1 MGKTVLTAAAVFT
14 AALLAAAAA
23 PAGACTTAVLS
34 GRATVDGRPLLWKN
48 RDAADLHNQV
58 VYRADGRLP
67 YLGVVNRGDALGMEI
82 WAGINAEGF
91 AIMNSASYNLDDKE
105 TVAEGA
111 IMKLALQTCRTVAD
125 FQALLEA
132 SNATGRD
139 TTANFGV
146 IDAAGGA
153 AYFETGLK
161 AYTRYDATDPAQA
174 PGGYLVRTN
183 FSEGGDRG
191 RGSGILRCERAT
203 ALFAEVMA
211 GGRMHAATLL
221 ARVARDTANPAI
233 GQLPLAPGYAA
244 RLAYIGDSIAR
255 SDTVSVA
262 LFHGVAAGENPL
274 LSTMWV
280 ILGQPLSGAATPL
293 WVGAGTVPPQ
303 VAVGADPAPLN
314 AACDRVRDRLIP
326 DRRGDRKRYL
336 DVRVLRDGGLL
347 GPLAAAEAANLERA
361 ARLLAEWRAA
371 PPDAGAMAAA
381 QEEIAAATLAAVA
394 ALAPAATPGQAAP

>member
-1 MGKTVLTAAAVFT
+1 MRTTTPSRALLAV
-14 AALLAAAAA
+14 ALLAAAV
-23 PAGACTTAVLS
+23 PPPVVACTTAVIS
-34 GRATVDGRPLLWKN
+34 GRATADGRPLLWKN

-58 VYRADGRLP
+58 VYRADGRFP
-67 YLGVVNRGDALGMEI
+67 YLGVVNQGDALGMEI
-82 WAGINAEGF
+82 WAGVNAAGF

-111 IMKLALQTCRTVAD
+111 IMKLALQTCRTVAE

-174 PGGYLVRTN
+174 PGGYLIRTN
-183 FSEGGDRG
+183 YSEGGDRD
-191 RGSGILRCERAT
+191 RGSGILRHERAT
-203 ALFAEVMA
+203 ALFAEVVA
-211 GGRMHAATLL
+211 TGRMDAATLL
-221 ARVARDTANPAI
+221 SRVARDTANPAI
-233 GQLPLAPGYAA
+233 GQLPLAPAHAA
-244 RLAYIGDSIAR
+244 PLAYIGDSIAR
-255 SDTVSVA
+255 SDTVSLT
-262 LFHGVAAGENPL
+262 LFHGVAAGEDPL
-274 LSTMWV
+274 LTTMWV

-293 WVGAGTVPPQ
+293 WAGAGTVPPQ
-303 VAVGADPAPLN
+303 LAVGRDPAPLN

-326 DRRGDRKRYL
+326 SRRGDLKRYL
-336 DVRVLRDGGLL
+336 DARVLREGGVVSA
-347 GPLAAAEAANLERA
+347 LAAAEAGNLGRA
-361 ARLLAEWRAA
+361 GRLLAAWRAA
-371 PPDAGAMAAA
+371 APDAAAMAAA

-394 ALAPAATPGQAAP
+394 ALAPAPAP